1 MSQDRESVSGFI
13 KKLIDDTINE
23 SINWRIKQN
32 DIYTDYKDECLM
44 AEIMSDS
51 CVQICETTDCNP
63 RKDLYVITRR
73 SLPSGERVLIAD
85 DSCDPDVEIGKL
97 VAELYNCAFK
107 DASEVKLPP
116 VIKSVMYDY
125 LNHGYS
131 VISKQ

>member
-1 MSQDRESVSGFI
+1 MIQDREFVIGFI

-23 SINWRIKQN
+23 SINWKIKQN

-44 AEIMSDS
+44 AEIMGDS
-51 CVQICETTDCNP
+51 SVQICETTDCNP

-73 SLPSGERVLIAD
+73 NLPSGERILID
-85 DSCDPDVEIGKL
+85 DSCDPDAEIGKL
-97 VAELYNCAFK
+97 VADLYNCAFK
-107 DASEVKLPP
+107 NASEVKLPP

-125 LNHGYS
+125 LARGYS